1 MAPVLIAL
9 LVAAAVDP
17 CAPVAPVPGGSAS
30 LADAYRRVGD
40 DERSR
45 GAMDT
50 AAEAYRR
57 ALEQD
62 PSNRKA
68 RDGLEALCRA
78 PASDAFQEGVRRM
91 RAGELDAALSA
102 FAEVRAA
109 GPSSSADLLSG
120 ICLYRKGDF
129 QSAAPLLRSA
139 EADPSLRDSA
149 RLYLG
154 MIALREGEGARATRL
169 LEELTRNPAL
179 GGVAVELARLANL
192 ESRLLFS
199 VLGEVGYDSNG
210 SLTPDGT
217 LVPGGGS
224 DAIFGLS
231 ALGLFRPTGPAG
243 FFLRATLQLAER
255 VRFDQFDFA
264 GAGASFGWRWGAS
277 VPTLAIEAGTDYQVL
292 GGQPYLWLHHV
303 LISGLLTLGPVTFGA
318 SYALQY
324 QYFRLDPLGDQT
336 GLLQLGE
343 LSGSVPLGPWLV
355 ASLAYRVGFDSAQVP
370 PLSYFQHGPRIDL
383 QLLPLYWLRV
393 GVRGAAWWRS
403 YSAVDPSFG
412 FARSDTM
419 VDLLSWVEFVLGTEW
434 TIRVAGGMFRST
446 SNVEELNYTSWTLTA
461 GVSWTVGIL

>member
-1 MAPVLIAL
+1 MPPVLVAL
-9 LVAAAVDP
+9 LLSAAVDP
-17 CAPVAPVPGGSAS
+17 CAPVTPVAGGSAS
-30 LADAYRRVGD
+30 LAEAYRRVGD
-40 DERSR
+40 DEKAR
-45 GAMDT
+45 GALDT

-62 PSNRKA
+62 PSNA
-68 RDGLEALCRA
+68 RAREALQALCRA
-78 PASDAFQEGVRRM
+78 PSFDAFQEGVRRM

-102 FAEVRAA
+102 FAAVRAA
-109 GPSSSADLLSG
+109 GPSPPADLLSG

-129 QSAAPLLRSA
+129 DSAVPLLRSA

-154 MIALREGEGARATRL
+154 MVALREGEGARATRL
-169 LEELTRNPAL
+169 LEELNRNPAL
-179 GGVAVELARLANL
+179 GGVAMELSRLANL

-210 SLTPDGT
+210 AVAPDGT
-217 LVPGGGS
+217 VVPAGGS

-255 VRFDQFDFA
+255 ARFDQFNFA
-264 GAGASFGWRWGAS
+264 GAGASLGWRWGPS
-277 VPTLAIEAGTDYQVL
+277 VPTLALEAGTDYQVL
-292 GGQPYLWLHHV
+292 GGQPYLWLHHLLV
-303 LISGLLTLGPVTFGA
+303 SGLLTLGPVTFGA

-324 QYFRLDPLGDQT
+324 QYFRLDPLGDQN

-343 LSGSVPLGPWLV
+343 VSGSVPVGPWLV
-355 ASLAYRVGFDSAQVP
+355 ASLGFRVGFDSAQVP

-383 QLLPLYWLRV
+383 QLLPLYWFRV
-393 GVRGAAWWRS
+393 GLRGALWWRS

-412 FARSDTM
+412 FARSDTT
-419 VDLLSWVEFVLGTEW
+419 VDVLTWVEFVLGTEW
-434 TIRVAGGMFRST
+434 TIRVAGGMFRSS